1 MAHDHP
7 AVRPY
12 PAREKATVNMPPR
25 LGGEIFRS
33 LLERSAR
40 PGPNPGHGRRL
51 ALPYE
56 IVGAEISGMEVRTIA
71 TYLDRS
77 YAESVTSL
85 TPYAG
90 DDPAQRASDA
100 DRDRVAAILG
110 EALATGRLTSTEHA
124 DRLDAAYAAV
134 TMGDLV
140 PLTRDLPQVS
150 GPTSLPATEKQ
161 EVAAVFSKVIR
172 GGRWVAGRHTEL
184 RSTFGALIV
193 DLTDAVIPGREVTLE
208 LNSFCGKLI
217 VTVPHN
223 AHVIDEGIALFS
235 KRAVTGGKTEG
246 DGPLIRVTGK
256 AAFGKIV
263 VYREAYP

>member
-1 MAHDHP
+1 M
-7 AVRPY
+7 
-12 PAREKATVNMPPR
+12 
-25 LGGEIFRS
+25 
-33 LLERSAR
+33 
-40 PGPNPGHGRRL
+40 
-51 ALPYE
+51 
-56 IVGAEISGMEVRTIA
+56 
-71 TYLDRS
+71 
-77 YAESVTSL
+77 TSL